1 MSTAAG
7 VVVGL
12 VVFLAMALT
21 SVIAVNGVSHR
32 AERAAPRPA
41 EAAAAGATAAD
52 PDPEPEGEGDKSKSL
67 RSLDLDGD
75 GQLSLAEAAG
85 HAEIMQRFHRAD
97 RDGDGK
103 LTQREF
109 DRLAKL
115 PPSKAGKKKPA
126 RRPQTT
132 GSG

>member
-12 VVFLAMALT
+12 VVFLAMALS
-21 SVIAVNGVSHR
+21 SVIAVNGISHR

-41 EAAAAGATAAD
+41 EAAGAGATAV
-52 PDPEPEGEGDKSKSL
+52 DPEPEGEGDKSKSL

-85 HAEIMQRFHRAD
+85 HAEIVQRFYRAD

-109 DRLAKL
+109 DRLAKH

>member
-12 VVFLAMALT
+12 VVFLATALS
-21 SVIAVNGVSHR
+21 SVIAVNGASQR

-41 EAAAAGATAAD
+41 EAAAVGATAV
-52 PDPEPEGEGDKSKSL
+52 DPEPEGEGDKSKSL

-85 HAEIMQRFHRAD
+85 HAEIVQRFQRAD
-97 RDGDGK
+97 RDRDGK

-109 DRLAKL
+109 DRLAKR

>member
-12 VVFLAMALT
+12 VVFLAMALS
-21 SVIAVNGVSHR
+21 SVIAVNGASQR

-41 EAAAAGATAAD
+41 EAAAAGATAV
-52 PDPEPEGEGDKSKSL
+52 DPEPEGEGDKSKSL

-75 GQLSLAEAAG
+75 GQLSLAEVAG
-85 HAEIMQRFHRAD
+85 HGEIVQRFHRAD
-97 RDGDGK
+97 RDRDGK
-103 LTQREF
+103 LTQHEF
-109 DRLAKL
+109 DRLAKR
-115 PPSKAGKKKPA
+115 PPAKGGKKKPA

>member
-12 VVFLAMALT
+12 VVFLATALS
-21 SVIAVNGVSHR
+21 SVIAVNGASQR

-41 EAAAAGATAAD
+41 GAAAAGATAV
-52 PDPEPEGEGDKSKSL
+52 DPEPEGEGDKSKSL

-85 HAEIMQRFHRAD
+85 HAEIVQRFPRAD
-97 RDGDGK
+97 RDRDGK

-109 DRLAKL
+109 ARLAKL

-126 RRPQTT
+126 RRAQTT

>member
-12 VVFLAMALT
+12 VVFLATALS
-21 SVIAVNGVSHR
+21 SVIAVNGASQR
-32 AERAAPRPA
+32 AEHAAPRPA
-41 EAAAAGATAAD
+41 GAAAAGATV
-52 PDPEPEGEGDKSKSL
+52 DPEPEGEGDKSKPL
-67 RSLDLDGD
+67 RALDLDGD

-85 HAEIMQRFHRAD
+85 HAEIVQRFHRAD
-97 RDGDGK
+97 RDRDGK
-103 LTQREF
+103 LMQREF

-115 PPSKAGKKKPA
+115 APSKAGKKKPA

>member
-12 VVFLAMALT
+12 VVFLATALS
-21 SVIAVNGVSHR
+21 SVIAVNGASQR

-41 EAAAAGATAAD
+41 GAAAAGATV
-52 PDPEPEGEGDKSKSL
+52 DPEPEGEGDKSKSL

-85 HAEIMQRFHRAD
+85 HAEIVQRFHRAD
-97 RDGDGK
+97 RDRDGK

-115 PPSKAGKKKPA
+115 APSKAGKKKPA

>member
-7 VVVGL
+7 FVVGL
-12 VVFLAMALT
+12 VVFLAIALS
-21 SVIAVNGVSHR
+21 SVLAVHGASQR
-32 AERAAPRPA
+32 AERAPSRPA
-41 EAAAAGATAAD
+41 EAAAAGATAVE
-52 PDPEPEGEGDKSKSL
+52 PEPEGEGDKSKSL

-85 HAEIMQRFHRAD
+85 HDEIVQRFHRAD
-97 RDGDGK
+97 RDRDGK

-115 PPSKAGKKKPA
+115 PPSKAGKKKPV

-132 GSG
+132 GAG

>member
-21 SVIAVNGVSHR
+21 SIIAVNGASQR
-32 AERAAPRPA
+32 AERAPPRPPA
-41 EAAAAGATAAD
+41 EAASAGATAAD
-52 PDPEPEGEGDKSKSL
+52 PETEVDGDKSKSL
-67 RSLDLDGD
+67 RSLDLDRD

-85 HAEIMQRFHRAD
+85 HGEIVQRFHRAD
-97 RDGDGK
+97 SDRDGK

-115 PPSKAGKKKPA
+115 APSKAGKKKPA

-132 GSG
+132 RLD

>member
-12 VVFLAMALT
+12 VLFFAMAVT
-21 SVIAVNGVSHR
+21 SVIAVNGASHR

-41 EAAAAGATAAD
+41 GAAAGATAV
-52 PDPEPEGEGDKSKSL
+52 DPEPEGEGDKSKSL

-85 HAEIMQRFHRAD
+85 HAEIVQRFHLAD
-97 RDGDGK
+97 RDRDGK

-109 DRLAKL
+109 DRLAKR
-115 PPSKAGKKKPA
+115 PPSKAGKKPA
-126 RRPQTT
+126 RRAQTT

>member
-1 MSTAAG
+1 MGTAAG

-12 VVFLAMALT
+12 VVFLATALS
-21 SVIAVNGVSHR
+21 SVIAVNGASQR

-41 EAAAAGATAAD
+41 GAAAAGATAV
-52 PDPEPEGEGDKSKSL
+52 DPEPGGEGDKSKSL
-67 RSLDLDGD
+67 RALDLDGD

-85 HAEIMQRFHRAD
+85 HAEIVQRFHRAD
-97 RDGDGK
+97 RDRDGK

>member
-7 VVVGL
+7 VIVGL

-21 SVIAVNGVSHR
+21 SIIAVNGASQR
-32 AERAAPRPA
+32 AERAPPRPA
-41 EAAAAGATAAD
+41 EAAGAGATAV
-52 PDPEPEGEGDKSKSL
+52 DPEPEAEGDKSKSL
-67 RSLDLDGD
+67 RSLDLDRD

-85 HAEIMQRFHRAD
+85 HGEIVERFHRAD

-109 DRLAKL
+109 DRLAK
-115 PPSKAGKKKPA
+115 PASSKAGKKKPA

-132 GSG
+132 RPD

>member
-12 VVFLAMALT
+12 VVFLAMALS
-21 SVIAVNGVSHR
+21 SVIAVGGASQR

-41 EAAAAGATAAD
+41 EAAAAGATAV
-52 PDPEPEGEGDKSKSL
+52 DPEPEGEGDKSKSL

-85 HAEIMQRFHRAD
+85 HAEIVQRFHRAD
-97 RDGDGK
+97 RDRDGK

-115 PPSKAGKKKPA
+115 PPSKAGNKKPA
-126 RRPQTT
+126 RPPQPT
-132 GSG
+132 GAG

>member
-12 VVFLAMALT
+12 AVFLAMALS
-21 SVIAVNGVSHR
+21 SVIAVNGASQR

-41 EAAAAGATAAD
+41 EAAAAGATVV
-52 PDPEPEGEGDKSKSL
+52 DPEPEGEGDKSKSL

-85 HAEIMQRFHRAD
+85 HDEIVQRFHRAD
-97 RDGDGK
+97 RDRDGK

-109 DRLAKL
+109 DRLAKF